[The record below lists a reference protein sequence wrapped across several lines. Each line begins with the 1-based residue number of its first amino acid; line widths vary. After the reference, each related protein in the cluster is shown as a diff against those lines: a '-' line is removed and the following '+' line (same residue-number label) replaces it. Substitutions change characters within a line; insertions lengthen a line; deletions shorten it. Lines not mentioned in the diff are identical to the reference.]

1 MLLVKTIDL
10 IVLVSKSQ
18 GNCRTCTCALGTIIL
33 NVLYDLKI
41 RWRLLYFLVGSQLLN
56 KRETVFILTSKFFST
71 NGNMRTNDIT
81 G

>member
-18 GNCRTCTCALGTIIL
+18 GNCRTCTCTSGTIIL
-33 NVLYDLKI
+33 HVLYDLKI
-41 RWRLLYFLVGSQLLN
+41 RWRLLYFLVESQLLN
-56 KRETVFILTSKFFST
+56 KRETVFILTSKKFSASGIT
-71 NGNMRTNDIT
+71 RTNDIT